1 MPRLNSRWRTKS
13 ISLIKANY
21 DLTNFYLWTHV
32 KHLSERVIGFSSINY
47 TLIEVPKVV
56 LWYQLFVESTK
67 DERLLDF
74 TLIPIS
80 WTRWI

>member
-21 DLTNFYLWTHV
+21 DLSNFYLWTHV